1 MESERPARQ
10 ESLVQAAASGDVDAF
25 AAIMAAHDGDM
36 TRVCMVICRDVDSAR
51 HAVQSAWPIVWRR
64 LGSLRDANR
73 LRPWLMS
80 VAANEARQWM
90 RAERRRARREL
101 LTGAPSTVDLAD
113 RADQLDVEAAVSRL
127 PLDDR
132 RLVALRYSG
141 GLTSAEIADALGA
154 SPSAIRGRLARI
166 LVRLR
171 KDLGDD

>member
-1 MESERPARQ
+1 
-10 ESLVQAAASGDVDAF
+10 
-25 AAIMAAHDGDM
+25 
-36 TRVCMVICRDVDSAR
+36 
-51 HAVQSAWPIVWRR
+51 
-64 LGSLRDANR
+64 
-73 LRPWLMS
+73 
-80 VAANEARQWM
+80 
-90 RAERRRARREL
+90 
-101 LTGAPSTVDLAD
+101 VDLAD